1 MGRVRPDPL
10 LLFSP
15 AKAVTE
21 VDTAHRRDRIVRV
34 TVAMKWMRGTTDTQ
48 GTLRQIIHILTHPE
62 YCQDHNWWKLVPL
75 QAMTFLGPQGME
87 NLEFGASHSY
97 NLSACI
103 CRAYLHSL
111 SVASVTQQHREIQF
125 WMVKSE
131 PGEAPGSDSQKA
143 NAFYIYGTWMKV
155 PKSGCSSGLQNK
167 HPQDLCWLSGALRC
181 LLTEVQVVPLPDIS
195 AFYCFCAIVALLFWI
210 YLNLMSL

>member
-1 MGRVRPDPL
+1 MGRVRPDLL

-15 AKAVTE
+15 TKAMTE
-21 VDTAHRRDRIVRV
+21 VDTADRRNRIVGV
-34 TVAMKWMRGTTDTQ
+34 TVAMEWMKGATDTQ

-62 YCQDHNWWKLVPL
+62 YCQDHDWWKLVPV

-87 NLEFGASHSY
+87 NLEFGAPHSH

-103 CRAYLHSL
+103 CRASLHSL
-111 SVASVTQQHREIQF
+111 SVASVTQQRREIQF

-143 NAFYIYGTWMKV
+143 NAFDICRMWTKV

-167 HPQDLCWLSGALRC
+167 HPQDMCCLSDALKC
-181 LLTEVQVVPLPDIS
+181 LLTEVQVVPLPDTS
-195 AFYCFCAIVALLFWI
+195 AFYCFCAIVTLLFWI
-210 YLNLMSL
+210 HFDLMSL